1 MLLSELS
8 KMREEIRSLVEEY
21 GKNQDSLI
29 PILQA
34 IQKKYYHVSSFAM
47 QEIANLLGIH
57 PIEVYSVVTFY
68 SFLSE
73 EPQGKYIFRLCETI
87 SCDMVGKD
95 QVAKQL
101 ENDLGITFGETSD
114 DGMFTLLFTSCLGMC
129 DQGPAMMVN
138 DRIYTK
144 VTAEKVSDIIT
155 SCRKCCCSCSS
166 CCDETTAKEVE

>member
-1 MLLSELS
+1 MLLTEQE
-8 KMREEIRSLVEEY
+8 KMREEIRSLAEEF
-21 GKNQDSLI
+21 GKDHGSLI
-29 PILQA
+29 PILRA
-34 IQKKYYHVSSFAM
+34 IQKKYYHVSSIAM

-95 QVAKQL
+95 QVARQL

-114 DGMFTLLFTSCLGMC
+114 DGMFTLLYTSCLGMC

-138 DRIYTK
+138 DCIYTK
-144 VTAEKVSDIIT
+144 VTAEKVSEIIAD
-155 SCRKCCCSCSS
+155 CRKACCC
-166 CCDETTAKEVE
+166 CCKPTAKEVE